1 MDGVARDGL
10 HLFSEDDERDPFVNS
25 AEPNESTKVYQK
37 EHRVFGNFSKSLMKF
52 INISLQLSVICGILN
67 GLVTTLLWW
76 IELNVTHY
84 CIGSWK
90 SIPGR
95 IHRVHLVVDSFE
107 AIIIL
112 VWPFLTIAP
121 ICSWSM
127 IKESNV
133 LFWCTIAGLVDVI
146 DRLCLYIFG
155 YYGEDW
161 KSYVG
166 NVLFLGISFIV
177 FYKFVAHRQQLS
189 NENRNRIG
197 ITLRLLLQIVIG
209 LLISL
214 PYNYLFLKFYEA
226 SSPLIRIV
234 LSCSLIAI
242 FYVPKLIIS
251 FVITNI
257 NGIFEPDEG
266 IVFAAGFLIL
276 TTMVTRLTQAG
287 IESLPYF
294 TLISLVHGVCNVVE
308 KVVLPARRK
317 IINLICR
324 RKRHV
329 MDETWIYTQQ
339 YIAHQALIS
348 IITETSSVIM
358 SNAAAYLIVYYYKKE
373 ESTGKRYS
381 GFFLCKEMVLR
392 SVIAMSIE
400 WIFNIGALYILN
412 TRCNIPVLHLWKCQ
426 WKSIMIIHVI
436 QVIVVVVYF
445 AHYVNATLLGDA
457 MHNSTE
463 VCVGSFRRL

>member
-1 MDGVARDGL
+1 VAR
-10 HLFSEDDERDPFVNS
+10 HSYHFFAEDDDDDSVVQNDIEND
-25 AEPNESTKVYQK
+25 STGDVYNI
-37 EHRVFGNFSKSLMKF
+37 EGVFRNFSISLIKLV
-52 INISLQLSVICGILN
+52 NISLQLSVICGILN
-67 GLVTTLLWW
+67 GFFTTLLWW
-76 IELNVTHY
+76 IELNVTQY
-84 CIGSWK
+84 CIGSWE
-90 SIPGR
+90 SIPSR
-95 IHRVHLVVDSFE
+95 IHRVHLVVESFE

-133 LFWCTIAGLVDVI
+133 LFWCAIAALLDAI
-146 DRLCLYIFG
+146 NRLFLYLFG
-155 YYGEDW
+155 HYGENW
-161 KSYVG
+161 KSYAG
-166 NVLFLGISFIV
+166 NVIFLGISLIV

-189 NENRNRIG
+189 NENKNRIG
-197 ITLRLLLQIVIG
+197 ITLKLLLQIIIG

-214 PYNYLFLKFYEA
+214 PYNYLFLGYYQA
-226 SSPLIRIV
+226 SSPLIRII
-234 LSCSLIAI
+234 LSCSLIAV
-242 FYVPKLIIS
+242 FYIPKLIIS

-257 NGIFEPDEG
+257 NGIFEPNEG

-308 KVVLPARRK
+308 KVVLPVRRK
-317 IINLICR
+317 IVNLMC
-324 RKRHV
+324 KRSSDIL
-329 MDETWIYTQQ
+329 DETWIYTQE
-339 YIAHQALIS
+339 YIAHQSLMS

-373 ESTGKRYS
+373 ESTGGRYN
-381 GFFLCKEMVLR
+381 GFYLFKEMVIR
-392 SVIAMSIE
+392 SVIAMCIE
-400 WIFNIGALYILN
+400 WIFNVAALYILN
-412 TRCNIPVLHLWKCQ
+412 TRCNIPVVRLWKCQ

-445 AHYVNATLLGDA
+445 AHYVNATLLGDV
-457 MHNSTE
+457 MHNSTQI
-463 VCVGSFRRL
+463 CVGSFRRL